1 MKYATL
7 FRSLSDADGFN
18 INNIP
23 WVGWEMERESN
34 LMCNEPGKKLVV
46 NESGIIEIQPAGPE
60 PPTMVDLGLSVKWAD
75 ANLGATNADT
85 VESWYG
91 DYYAW
96 GETETKEEYSWSNYE
111 HTNGTYSSSNKKV
124 FIKYI
129 PTNRT
134 EYWNGKGDPDNKLVL
149 ESVDDAPRVQ
159 FDSPYRMPTKA
170 ECEELLDTTKVESVW
185 INNYDPTKSEHTPA
199 DDGGIS
205 GLNGR
210 LFTSKVEG
218 YVGAKIFIPAAG
230 NFNGS
235 THNNAGSSCF
245 LWSSS
250 LNSGGPNSAWYLNF
264 NSYGSIG
271 MSNGYRCFGLSVRC
285 VSTD

>member
-1 MKYATL
+1 MKKYVTKFETAAAADNYVIADIPFTTSIATT
-7 FRSLSDADGFN
+7 
-18 INNIP
+18 P
-23 WVGWEMERESN
+23 VQN
-34 LMCNEPGKKLVV
+34 LVCNESRKKLV
-46 NESGIIEIQPAGPE
+46 NTSGVVTVVSAGPE

-75 ANLGATNADT
+75 ANLGATNAET

-96 GETETKEEYSWSNYE
+96 GETETKEEYSVSNYAHCTDNNMHKLTKYCPTE
-111 HTNGTYSSSNKKV
+111 KEASYWGGTGS
-124 FIKYI
+124 
-129 PTNRT
+129 
-134 EYWNGKGDPDNKLVL
+134 PDNKLVL
-149 ESVDDAPRVQ
+149 DSVDDAPRVQ

-170 ECEELLDTTKVESVW
+170 ECEELLDTEKIDNVW
-185 INNYDPTKSEHTPA
+185 INNYDPTKSEHTPV

-218 YVGAKIFIPAAG
+218 HIGAKIFIPAAG
-230 NFNGS
+230 FFDGS
-235 THNNAGSSCF
+235 THDYAGSYCS

-250 LNSGGPNSAWYLNF
+250 LNSDDPYDACCLNF
-264 NSYGSIG
+264 DSDYIG
-271 MSNGYRCFGLSVRC
+271 LSDDTRYVGQSVRC

>member
-1 MKYATL
+1 MKEYIKKFADASAANNYAI
-7 FRSLSDADGFN
+7 AD
-18 INNIP
+18 IP
-23 WVGWEMERESN
+23 FATSIATTPVQN
-34 LMCNEPGKKLVV
+34 LVCNESRKKLINTSGVV
-46 NESGIIEIQPAGPE
+46 TVVSAGPE

-111 HTNGTYSSSNKKV
+111 HCNGERTKLT
-124 FIKYI
+124 KYC
-129 PTNRT
+129 PT
-134 EYWNGKGDPDNKLVL
+134 EKEASYWGGTGSADNKLVL
-149 ESVDDAPRVQ
+149 DSVDDAPRVQ
-159 FDSPYRMPTKA
+159 LDSPYRMPTKA
-170 ECEELLDTTKVESVW
+170 ECEELLDTEKIDNVW

-218 YVGAKIFIPAAG
+218 HVGAKIFIPAAG
-230 NFNGS
+230 YFNGS
-235 THNNAGSSCF
+235 TRNIAGSYCG

-250 LNSGGPNSAWYLNF
+250 LNSGRPNYAWSLGF
-264 NSYGSIG
+264 NSGGIDLSYDDRCYG
-271 MSNGYRCFGLSVRC
+271 FSVRC

>member
-1 MKYATL
+1 MKEYIKKFADASAADNYAI
-7 FRSLSDADGFN
+7 AD
-18 INNIP
+18 IP
-23 WVGWEMERESN
+23 FTTSIATTPVQN
-34 LMCNEPGKKLVV
+34 LVCNESRKKLINTSGVV
-46 NESGIIEIQPAGPE
+46 TVVSAGPE

-111 HTNGTYSSSNKKV
+111 HCNGERTKLT
-124 FIKYI
+124 KYC
-129 PTNRT
+129 PT
-134 EYWNGKGDPDNKLVL
+134 EKEASYWGGTGSADNKLVL
-149 ESVDDAPRVQ
+149 DSVDDAPRVQ
-159 FDSPYRMPTKA
+159 LDSPYRMPTKA
-170 ECEELLDTTKVESVW
+170 ECEELLDTEKIDNVW
-185 INNYDPTKSEHTPA
+185 INNYDPTKSEHTPS

-218 YVGAKIFIPAAG
+218 HIGAKIFIPAAG
-230 NFNGS
+230 NFNRS
-235 THNNAGSSCF
+235 TRYDDGSSGYV
-245 LWSSS
+245 WSAS
-250 LNSGGPNSAWYLNF
+250 LNSDGPGGGWYIYF
-264 NSYGSIG
+264 YSDDIG
-271 MSNGYRCFGLSVRC
+271 MYYDHRCIGQSVRC